1 MSFDRRS
8 FRLGILAGTF
18 LFLGLI
24 AGIVLSSR
32 LGWLPLAESQE
43 EVARASIPPGT
54 APNFV
59 AVVKAVTPAVVNIAT
74 TRVVRAQGTD
84 ASPFMDDPFFRQF
97 FGEEFFKRF
106 QTPRDRREN
115 SLGSGVI
122 VSSDGYIVTNN
133 HVVAKA
139 DEIKVL
145 LNDKREFI
153 GKVIGTD
160 PKTDIAVIK
169 ISAKNLPVVPWG
181 DSDKLD
187 VGEYVL
193 AIGNPFGLNQTVTQ
207 GIVSAVGR
215 ADVGIA
221 DYEDFIQTDAAIN
234 PGNSGGAMV
243 NTRGELVG
251 INTAIFSRS
260 GGYMGIGFAVPANM
274 TRAVMDNLIKNGKVV
289 RGWLGVSIQ
298 QVTPELAKQFG
309 LSETKGALVSE
320 VLENSPAAA
329 AGLQSG
335 DIITALDGKTIEGP
349 SMLRNLVARIAVGK
363 VVKVD
368 VLRDR
373 KTTNVNVTVTEQ
385 PKEVAQTEEESVQ
398 GEGRGGALAG
408 VEVRAL
414 TPDILRQLGLPAGSA
429 GVVVAGVPSASPAEN
444 AGLQQGDV
452 ITEINRQ
459 SVRNLADFKRLTAKL
474 GKKQN
479 VLLYV
484 NRQGRKLF
492 IAIKP

>member
-8 FRLGILAGTF
+8 FRLGILAGAF

-32 LGWLPLAESQE
+32 LDWLPAAESRE
-43 EVARASIPPGT
+43 NATRASIPPGT

-59 AVVKAVTPAVVNIAT
+59 AVVKAVTPAVVNIST
-74 TRVVRAQGTD
+74 TRTVRVQGAD
-84 ASPFMDDPFFRQF
+84 ISPFMDDPLFRQF

-106 QTPRDRREN
+106 QMPRERREN

-133 HVVAKA
+133 HVIAKA

-145 LNDKREFI
+145 LNDKREFT
-153 GKVIGTD
+153 GKVVGTD
-160 PKTDIAVIK
+160 AKTDIAVIK

-193 AIGNPFGLNQTVTQ
+193 AVGNPFGLNQTVTL

-243 NTRGELVG
+243 NARGELVG

-274 TRAVMDNLIKNGKVV
+274 TRAVMNSLIKGGKVV

-298 QVTPELAKQFG
+298 NVTPSL
-309 LSETKGALVSE
+309 
-320 VLENSPAAA
+320 
-329 AGLQSG
+329 
-335 DIITALDGKTIEGP
+335 P
-349 SMLRNLVARIAVGK
+349 SSSACPRPRAR
-363 VVKVD
+363 
-368 VLRDR
+368 
-373 KTTNVNVTVTEQ
+373 
-385 PKEVAQTEEESVQ
+385 S
-398 GEGRGGALAG
+398 
-408 VEVRAL
+408 
-414 TPDILRQLGLPAGSA
+414 
-429 GVVVAGVPSASPAEN
+429 
-444 AGLQQGDV
+444 
-452 ITEINRQ
+452 
-459 SVRNLADFKRLTAKL
+459 
-474 GKKQN
+474 
-479 VLLYV
+479 
-484 NRQGRKLF
+484 
-492 IAIKP
+492 